1 MAIVAMTDTL
11 LALQGSLYLHMST
24 RVFDRETMLDLL
36 VNVVPLV
43 ILLFFI
49 GLFLV
54 YDPFGYET
62 SIYSYLQ
69 IGIVGVTFI
78 ALAYLTYVS
87 GKAIAG
93 DEKRREGEE

>member
-1 MAIVAMTDTL
+1 VAVVVVTDNL
-11 LALQGSLYLHMST
+11 LPFRDPTNLHMST
-24 RVFDRETMLDLL
+24 RVFDRETLLDLL

-62 SIYSYLQ
+62 SIYTYLQ
-69 IGIVGVTFI
+69 IGIVGVTFL
-78 ALAYLTYVS
+78 ALAYLTYAS
-87 GKAIAG
+87 GKAIAT
-93 DEKRREGEE
+93 DEKRLEDGE